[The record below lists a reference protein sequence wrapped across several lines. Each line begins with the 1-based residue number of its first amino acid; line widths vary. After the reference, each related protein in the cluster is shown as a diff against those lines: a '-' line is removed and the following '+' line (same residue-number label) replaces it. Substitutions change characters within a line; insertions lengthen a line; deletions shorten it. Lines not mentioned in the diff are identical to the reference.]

1 MKNNYLLL
9 FAISL
14 VALFALYAFD
24 RQHVKA
30 LQEEVK
36 HLSCQNGILW
46 EDQAAYADTVKGLRL
61 QLDFCYETVN
71 SK

>member
-9 FAISL
+9 FAITL
-14 VALFALYAFD
+14 MALFALYAFD
-24 RQHVKA
+24 RQRVKA

-36 HLSCQNGILW
+36 FLSCQNGILW
-46 EDQAAYADTVKGLRL
+46 KDQQAYADTVKGLEL
-61 QLDFCYETVN
+61 QLEFCNNSLN